1 MPSQSSQLLK
11 LAELFLN
18 RAVQPSARMWAL
30 GSLESL
36 SQVTPSDNKQYE
48 VAFLDLKRGL
58 GYLGIAFSPEEWA
71 AWVKGNLEVLNR
83 LPNSY
88 WDRDA
93 THSVPAI
100 FSGYSESR
108 FFITTSPKPPD
119 GLDVFESTFLR
130 GIGNIPQLWVFNG
143 EYTNP
148 LIQMRPLAKEFA
160 HYGWIYDSLS
170 RITYDSSSHSFT
182 PRVEKFISQNQK
194 KIDSITRLFRIR
206 PKLLGSG
213 SDGVAW
219 DIGDNRV
226 LKVFTDLIAYDA
238 AQQAYERL
246 HTNPSLGKTEAL
258 IYDVGPLGQFDK
270 YTLYYYIMEKM
281 VPVST
286 MRSISMELRELV
298 SKTVS
303 KIYRDREFWRKVK
316 TKDLKRDAKLIR
328 DTVKWYSEKY
338 SKELK
343 HQEASTVETVT
354 DEYSSTSSEES
365 VPLSKNWLT
374 SLVEEVIMKYLTGRT
389 DLHMGNLGVTNYGEF
404 RYFDPA
410 YEGWSSNVNT
420 GGGIV
425 PRAEEGDIDWN
436 EFPKI

>member
-1 MPSQSSQLLK
+1 MPPRSSQLLK

-18 RAVQPSARMWAL
+18 KAVQPTARMWAL

-36 SQVTPSDNKQYE
+36 AEVPPEDKQYE
-48 VAFLDLKRGL
+48 VAFMALRKGL
-58 GYLGIAFSPEEWA
+58 GYLGLAFSPEEWV
-71 AWVKGNLEVLNR
+71 AWIKGNLEILNK

-88 WDRDA
+88 WDRDT

-100 FSGYSESR
+100 FAGYVEDR
-108 FFITTSPKPPD
+108 YFITSSPKPPN
-119 GLDVFESTFLR
+119 GLDVYESTFLR
-130 GIGNIPQLWVFNG
+130 GIGSIPQLWVYSG

-148 LIQMRPLAKEFA
+148 LIQMRPLSKEFA

-170 RITYDSSSHSFT
+170 RITHDSSNYSFT
-182 PRVEKFISQNQK
+182 PRVEKFILANQK
-194 KIDSITRLFRIR
+194 KIDSITRLFRTR

-258 IYDVGPLGQFDK
+258 IYDVGPLGQFDT

-281 VPVST
+281 TPVGSIA
-286 MRSISMELRELV
+286 SISHELRGLV

-303 KIYRDREFWRKVK
+303 KIYRDREFWRQVK
-316 TKDLKRDAKLIR
+316 TKDLKQDAKLIR
-328 DTVKWYSEKY
+328 DTVKWYAEKY

-343 HQEASTVETVT
+343 HQEASTIEAVT

-365 VPLSKNWLT
+365 APLSKNWLP

-410 YEGWSSNVNT
+410 YEGWSSNPNM
-420 GGGIV
+420 GAGQV
-425 PRAEEGDIDWN
+425 PLPEEGEIDWN